1 VPGEIWRQRIQVG
14 KETTPGSAVAA
25 TRLVYL
31 DNASI
36 KFTKTREPR
45 YHRFATGTRDNV
57 RAYTSGPVA
66 AGGEAKLPVSGD
78 ELLEWLLV
86 GLQGSVTPTTPS
98 GATNARLWTFK
109 PSTTLD
115 SMTIERDDGSG
126 NLSRLSGTR
135 ADQIHIAGGVAA
147 ANEATI
153 TFFAQDR
160 EDGWAGPLT
169 GALPQRDPTFLEGWQ
184 TRMWLTSFGATPQSV
199 LVPWGVLINW
209 DIRIQ
214 NQLGRKYTAMNTK
227 AASAITFGELAVEG
241 TLLLEGNAAT
251 TVQELAYWNADTKR
265 LVTLEFL
272 GPANEI
278 EPGINEIQTLSSTAT
293 GGTIRLT
300 FAGLQTGTIP
310 FNAAASQ
317 VQTALNALANV
328 QVGSTL
334 GVTCTGGPLPTP
346 VVCTFVGPLAA
357 QQIPNM
363 TVDNTAATGG
373 VASVAETTPGRSG
386 GRYVAI
392 DLPGTWSSPD
402 TDQEDANTR
411 AYSFP
416 YSYVYDST
424 NAFGVQVRV
433 QTNRTAA
440 FA

>member
-1 VPGEIWRQRIQVG
+1 VPGEIWRQRIAVG

-25 TRLVYL
+25 TRIVYL

-57 RAYTSGPVA
+57 RAYTSGAVA
-66 AGGEAKLPVSGD
+66 AGGEAKMPVSGD

-86 GLQGSVTPTTPS
+86 GLAGGITPITPA

-115 SMTIERDDGSG
+115 SMTMERDDGSG
-126 NLSRLSGTR
+126 NLSRLTGTR
-135 ADQIHIAGGVAA
+135 ADQIQFAGGVSE

-153 TFFAQDR
+153 TFFSQDR

-184 TRMWLTSFGATPQSV
+184 TRMWLTSFGGTPQSV

-209 DIRIQ
+209 DVRIQ

-227 AASAITFGELAVEG
+227 AASAITFGELAVEA
-241 TLLLEGNAAT
+241 TLLLEANAAT
-251 TVQELAYWNADTKR
+251 TVAELAAWNNDTKR
-265 LVTLEFL
+265 LLTLEFL
-272 GPANEI
+272 GPAKEI
-278 EPGINEIQTLSSTAT
+278 ETGANEVQTLSSTAT
-293 GGTIRLT
+293 GGTLRLM
-300 FAGLQTGTIP
+300 FAGQQTGTIP
-310 FNAAASQ
+310 FNATAAA
-317 VQTALNALANV
+317 VATALNALPNV
-328 QVGSTL
+328 QIGSTV

-346 VVCTFVGPLAA
+346 VVCTFVGNLAG
-357 QQIPNM
+357 QQVPNII
-363 TVDNTAATGG
+363 VDNTAATGG
-373 VASVAETTPGRSG
+373 TATVAETTPGRSG

-392 DLPGTWSSPD
+392 DIPGTWSSPD

-411 AYSFP
+411 SYSFP
-416 YSYVYDST
+416 FSYVYDST

>member
-1 VPGEIWRQRIQVG
+1 MPGEIWRQRIQVG
-14 KETTPGSAVAA
+14 KEITAGAAVAA

-36 KFTKTREPR
+36 KFTKTRDPR

-57 RAYTSGPVA
+57 RAYTSGAVA
-66 AGGEAKLPVSGD
+66 AGGEAKMPVSGD

-86 GLQGSVTPTTPS
+86 GIQGAVTPTTPS

-126 NLSRLSGTR
+126 NLSRLTGTR
-135 ADQIHIAGGVAA
+135 ADQIQIAGGVAD

-153 TFFAQDR
+153 TFFSQDR

-169 GALPQRDPTFLEGWQ
+169 GALAQRDPTFLEGWQ
-184 TRMWLTSFGATPQSV
+184 TRFWLTSFGATPQTV

-209 DIRIQ
+209 DVRIQ

-227 AASAITFGELAVEG
+227 AASAITFGELVVEA
-241 TLLLEGNAAT
+241 TLLLEAFAAT
-251 TVQELAYWNADTKR
+251 TALELAYWNADTKR
-265 LVTLEFL
+265 LMTLEFL
-272 GPANEI
+272 GPADEI
-278 EPGINEIQTLSSTAT
+278 EAGANEVQTISSTAT

-300 FAGLQTGTIP
+300 FAGQQTGTIP
-310 FNAAASQ
+310 FNAAATA
-317 VQTALNALANV
+317 VQTALNALSNV
-328 QVGSTL
+328 QLGSTL

-346 VVCTFVGPLAA
+346 IVCTFVGPLGT
-357 QQIPNM
+357 QQVPNM

-373 VASVAETTPGRSG
+373 TASVAETTPGRSG
-386 GRYVAI
+386 RRSVAI
-392 DLPGTWSSPD
+392 DIPGTWSSPD
-402 TDQEDANTR
+402 VDQEDANTR
-411 AYSFP
+411 SWSFP
-416 YSYVYDST
+416 FSYVYDST

-440 FA
+440 Y